1 MKKFLAIGA
10 ACAVAFGT
18 ASTAQGGVEAT
29 DAAGNFIVLD
39 ADFNPSAS
47 STRRTIT
54 PANLNIDI
62 SFGNKRTGNP
72 FPRTAAFDLALPRG
86 SAFNGAEFPQCP
98 LPASAEQ
105 VATDRCERGTRVG
118 TGGAVIDARGLGVQ
132 EPVVASMTVY
142 NGAPNGTRPT
152 LILIAKATVNGQP
165 LAAEINLEWT
175 RGRFAL
181 FDPTPDTPLG
191 LAYSFS
197 SVNLDIGATLR
208 TRLRGRR
215 VAIPLFYTPR
225 TCPRKGW
232 TFSFNHT
239 DANNGRI
246 AAGDLQSCVQLRD

>member
-1 MKKFLAIGA
+1 MKKFLAVGA
-10 ACAVAFGT
+10 VCAVAFGT

-72 FPRTAAFDLALPRG
+72 FPSTAAFDLALPRG
-86 SAFNGAEFPQCP
+86 TAFNGAEFPQCP
-98 LPASAEQ
+98 LPATSAETG
-105 VATDRCERGTRVG
+105 ADRCSNDAKVG
-118 TGGAVIDARGLGVQ
+118 TGGAVIDARALGVQ
-132 EPVVASMTVY
+132 EPVVATMTVF
-142 NGAPNGTRPT
+142 NGAPNGTKPT
-152 LILIAKATVNGQP
+152 LILLAKATVNGQP
-165 LAAEINLEWT
+165 LSAEINLEWT

-181 FDPTPDTPLG
+181 FNPTPDTPLG

-197 SVNLDIGATLR
+197 SVNLDIGATLK

-215 VAIPLFYTPR
+215 VSIPLFYTPR
-225 TCPRKGW
+225 TCPRRGW
-232 TFSFNHT
+232 VFSFNHA
-239 DANNGRI
+239 DANGGRI
-246 AAGDLQSCVQLRD
+246 AAPDRQPCVQLRD